1 MPIVKIDVHKI
12 SAERN
17 VNAKGGQVRI
27 DNTVSLKNVE
37 EMDFA
42 MDTKKGLKFTFSFTC
57 TYQPDLGSIV
67 VEGKVLFV
75 EESMKVDAV
84 KKLWDKEKKIPPE
97 VMEQIANA
105 ALHKGNIQAIKVSE
119 EISLPSPLP
128 LPKVRTGSAKAL

>member
-1 MPIVKIDVHKI
+1 MPIVKIDVHKL

-17 VNAKGGQVRI
+17 LSALGGQVRI

-37 EMDFA
+37 DMEF
-42 MDTKKGLKFTFSFTC
+42 TLEGKKGLKFTFSFTC

-75 EESMKVDAV
+75 DETLVVEAI
-84 KKLWDKEKKIPPE
+84 KKGWDKDKKIPGS

-105 ALHKGNIQAIKVSE
+105 ALHKGNIQAIKISE
-119 EISLPSPLP
+119 EINLPSPLP
-128 LPKVRTGSAKAL
+128 LPKVKSAEVN

>member
-17 VNAKGGQVRI
+17 LNVQGGQVRI

-37 EMDFA
+37 NMDFSIEG
-42 MDTKKGLKFTFSFTC
+42 KKGLKFTFSFAC
-57 TYQPDLGSIV
+57 VYQPDMGTIV

-75 EESMKVDAV
+75 DESNKVEEI
-84 KKLWDKEKKIPPE
+84 KKSWDKDKKIPGA

-119 EISLPSPLP
+119 EINLPSPLP
-128 LPKVRTGSAKAL
+128 LPKVKSAVVK